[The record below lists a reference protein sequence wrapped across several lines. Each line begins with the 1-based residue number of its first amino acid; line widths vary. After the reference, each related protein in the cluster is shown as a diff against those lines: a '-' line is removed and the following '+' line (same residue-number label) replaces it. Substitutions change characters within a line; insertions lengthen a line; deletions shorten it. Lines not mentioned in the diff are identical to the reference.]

1 MSTPLPSDWA
11 LVRDWFERAQPL
23 DTAARQ
29 ALLADA
35 ALSTALLAE
44 VRSLLAHGD
53 PTALGSGGDFLSQPA
68 VPERQPEPGR
78 EGQLLGP
85 WRIVQRLGTGGMG
98 HVWLAERADGAYAG
112 QAAIKVLK
120 RGMDTATVLERFAQ
134 EQQALARMA
143 HPHIAHLLDAG
154 QTDDGLPY
162 FVMERVVGQPIDSAC
177 AGLPLAARLG
187 LFLQLAEAVAHAHRK
202 LLVHRDLKPSN
213 VLVTPDRQ
221 VKLLDFGIAKALD
234 PLDDPMDQPLDGGGI
249 TLAGERPFTP
259 LYASPEQIR
268 GEAVGTAT
276 DIYSLGVLLYVM
288 LTGVRPYGRQA
299 TSPREAARSVL
310 EEQPSRPSALNL
322 EPGADADGL
331 DLRQRLK
338 GDLDNI
344 LLKALAKDID
354 KRYASVDALADDV
367 RAYLGGYPVSAQP
380 PKAAYLVRKFVQRN
394 RWPVAAASA
403 ALLALVGG
411 LAGTAW
417 QAHRAEQRLAQL
429 RDVTRDVVLRYGD
442 AVTFLPGG
450 LVVKENLLKTLLT
463 NLDRL
468 EQEAGGDPE
477 WLGLLAGA
485 YARLAQIQ
493 GDDTGASLDKMPDA
507 RSNAERAIALAL
519 RAEAARPAD
528 PALVAS
534 HALALQMRAQG
545 LRAQGKPEEGLK
557 DLDDALA
564 RLGRALAAAPRLA
577 APAAARGGAGS
588 AATATAAAAQRALR
602 VQQASVQLVRA
613 QFHDQQT
620 VASLSQPETALT
632 LYEEAAQALRQLDAE
647 QADPEVAALLGTL
660 HGARAITHARMNR
673 LDLSQADADLAF
685 RQRLRS
691 VQAEPF
697 NTAWRDGLVNDATNA
712 AVILLRADRPGPALE
727 ASQAA
732 WTEVQALARESGPQ
746 SKWIGTLPRVAQ
758 HHGRALVANGRYAEA
773 LPVLQTAL
781 AFWDQTRASKP
792 GAHPN
797 RMHAWLTIYLARAL
811 QGAGDPRLARQRLV
825 ESVAVLTPL
834 AALPKGRD
842 AQLNLGEACLLLAD
856 LEPAQRATWRQRA
869 LQAYA
874 TAQALLPLTGDHLR
888 NYTALGGKA

>member
-1 MSTPLPSDWA
+1 MTTPPPSDWA

-23 DTAARQ
+23 QGAARE
-29 ALLADA
+29 ALLAA
-35 ALSTALLAE
+35 APLSPELLAE

-53 PTALGSGGDFLSQPA
+53 PTTEGSGADFLSQPA

-98 HVWLAERADGAYAG
+98 NVWLAERADGAYAG

-134 EQQALARMA
+134 EQRALARMS

-162 FVMERVVGQPIDSAC
+162 FVMERVVGQPIDTAC
-177 AGLPLAARLG
+177 AALPLPARLE
-187 LFLQLAEAVAHAHRK
+187 LFLQLADAVSHAHRK

-213 VLVTPDRQ
+213 VLVTPDQQ

-234 PLDDPMDQPLDGGGI
+234 PMDQPLDGSGI

-299 TSPREAARSVL
+299 TSAREAARSVL
-310 EEQPSRPSALNL
+310 EEQPSRPSALSPQQVPDPQWLN
-322 EPGADADGL
+322 
-331 DLRQRLK
+331 LRQRLK

-354 KRYASVDALADDV
+354 TRYVSVDALADDV

-380 PKAAYLVRKFVQRN
+380 PRAAYLLRKFVQRN
-394 RWPVAAASA
+394 RWPVGAATA
-403 ALLALVGG
+403 AVLALVGG

-450 LVVKENLLKTLLT
+450 LVVKEDLLKTLLT

-468 EQEAGGDPE
+468 EQEAGSDPE
-477 WLGLLAGA
+477 WLALLAGA

-507 RSNAERAIALAL
+507 RGNAQRAIDLAM
-519 RAEAARPAD
+519 RAGPARPTD
-528 PALVAS
+528 FALVAS

-545 LRAQGKPEEGLK
+545 LRAQGKPEAGLK

-564 RLGRALAAAPRLA
+564 RLDQALVVAPR
-577 APAAARGGAGS
+577 
-588 AATATAAAAQRALR
+588 AAQRALR
-602 VQQASVQLVRA
+602 LQQASVQLVRA
-613 QFHDQQT
+613 QFYDQQT
-620 VASLSQPETALT
+620 VASLNQPEKALA
-632 LYEEAAQALRQLDAE
+632 LYEQAAQALRQLDLE

-660 HGARAITHARMNR
+660 HGARAITHARLNR

-732 WTEVQALARESGPQ
+732 WTEVQSLARESGPQ
-746 SKWIGTLPRVAQ
+746 SKWIAAVPRVAQ

-781 AFWDQTRASKP
+781 AFWDQTRTQKP
-792 GAHPN
+792 GPHAS

-811 QGAGDPRLARQRLV
+811 QGAGDPGLARQRLA

-856 LEPAQRATWRQRA
+856 LEPAQRSAWHQRA
-869 LQAYA
+869 LQAY
-874 TAQALLPLTGDHLR
+874 TAARALLPLTGDHLR
-888 NYTALGGKA
+888 NFTALGGQA

>member
-1 MSTPLPSDWA
+1 M
-11 LVRDWFERAQPL
+11 Q
-23 DTAARQ
+23 
-29 ALLADA
+29 
-35 ALSTALLAE
+35 
-44 VRSLLAHGD
+44 
-53 PTALGSGGDFLSQPA
+53 
-68 VPERQPEPGR
+68 
-78 EGQLLGP
+78 
-85 WRIVQRLGTGGMG
+85 
-98 HVWLAERADGAYAG
+98 
-112 QAAIKVLK
+112 
-120 RGMDTATVLERFAQ
+120 
-134 EQQALARMA
+134 
-143 HPHIAHLLDAG
+143 
-154 QTDDGLPY
+154 
-162 FVMERVVGQPIDSAC
+162 
-177 AGLPLAARLG
+177 
-187 LFLQLAEAVAHAHRK
+187 LFLQLADAVAHAHRK

-213 VLVTPDRQ
+213 VLVTADQQ

-234 PLDDPMDQPLDGGGI
+234 PLDQPLDGSGI

-299 TSPREAARSVL
+299 TSAREAARSVL
-310 EEQPSRPSALNL
+310 EEQPSRPSALSPEQVPDPNWL
-322 EPGADADGL
+322 N
-331 DLRQRLK
+331 LRQRLK

-344 LLKALAKDID
+344 LLKALAKDVD
-354 KRYASVDALADDV
+354 TRYVSVDALTDDV
-367 RAYLGGYPVSAQP
+367 RAYLGGFPVSAQP
-380 PKAAYLVRKFVQRN
+380 PRAAYLLRKFVQLN
-394 RWPVAAASA
+394 RWPVGAATA
-403 ALLALVGG
+403 AVLALVGG
-411 LAGTAW
+411 LAGTVW

-468 EQEAGGDPE
+468 EQEAGDDPE
-477 WLGLLAGA
+477 WLALLAGA
-485 YARLAQIQ
+485 HARLAQIQ

-507 RSNAERAIALAL
+507 RGNAQRAIDLAL
-519 RAEAARPAD
+519 RAEPARPAD
-528 PALVAS
+528 FALVAS
-534 HALALQMRAQG
+534 HALALQMRAQS

-564 RLGRALAAAPRLA
+564 RLDRALVVAPR
-577 APAAARGGAGS
+577 AG
-588 AATATAAAAQRALR
+588 AAQRALR
-602 VQQASVQLVRA
+602 LQHASVQLVRA

-620 VASLSQPETALT
+620 VASLNQAEKALA
-632 LYEEAAQALRQLDAE
+632 LYEQAAQAMRQLDTE

-673 LDLSQADADLAF
+673 LGLSQSDADLAF

-712 AVILLRADRPGPALE
+712 AVILLRADRPAPALE

-746 SKWIGTLPRVAQ
+746 SKWISALPRVAQ
-758 HHGRALVANGRYAEA
+758 HHGRALVANGHYAEA

-781 AFWDQTRASKP
+781 AFWDQTRTQKP
-792 GAHPN
+792 GPHAS
-797 RMHAWLTIYLARAL
+797 RMHAWLSIYLARAL
-811 QGAGDPRLARQRLV
+811 QGAGDPALARLRLA

-834 AALPKGRD
+834 AAQPKARD

-856 LEPAQRATWRQRA
+856 LEPAQRAAWRQRA
-869 LQAYA
+869 LAAYTA
-874 TAQALLPLTGDHLR
+874 AQALLPLTGDHLR

>member
-1 MSTPLPSDWA
+1 MTTPLPSDWA

-23 DTAARQ
+23 DAAARE
-29 ALLADA
+29 ALLAGA
-35 ALSTALLAE
+35 PLTPELLAE

-53 PTALGSGGDFLSQPA
+53 PTTDGVGSDFLSQPA
-68 VPERQPEPGR
+68 APEGPGAKQPEPGR

-85 WRIVQRLGTGGMG
+85 WRVVQRLGTGGMG
-98 HVWLAERADGAYAG
+98 NVWLAERADGAYAG

-154 QTDDGLPY
+154 QTEDGLPY
-162 FVMERVVGQPIDSAC
+162 FVMERVVGQPIDTAC
-177 AGLPLAARLG
+177 AALPLAARLQ
-187 LFLQLAEAVAHAHRK
+187 LFLQLADAVAHAHRK

-213 VLVTPDRQ
+213 VLVTADQQ

-234 PLDDPMDQPLDGGGI
+234 PLDQPLDGSGI

-268 GEAVGTAT
+268 GEAAGTAT

-299 TSPREAARSVL
+299 TSAREAARSVL
-310 EEQPSRPSALNL
+310 EEQPSRPSALSPEQVPDPNWL
-322 EPGADADGL
+322 N
-331 DLRQRLK
+331 LRQRLK

-344 LLKALAKDID
+344 LLKALAKDVD
-354 KRYASVDALADDV
+354 TRYVSVDALADDV
-367 RAYLGGYPVSAQP
+367 RAYLGGFPVSAQP
-380 PKAAYLVRKFVQRN
+380 PRGAYLLRKFVQRN
-394 RWPVAAASA
+394 RWPVGAATA
-403 ALLALVGG
+403 AVLALVGG
-411 LAGTAW
+411 LAGTVW
-417 QAHRAEQRLAQL
+417 QAHRVEQRLAQL

-468 EQEAGGDPE
+468 EQEAGDDPE
-477 WLGLLAGA
+477 WLALLAGA
-485 YARLAQIQ
+485 HARLAQIQ

-507 RSNAERAIALAL
+507 RGNAQRAIDLAL
-519 RAEAARPAD
+519 RAEPARPAD
-528 PALVAS
+528 FALVAS
-534 HALALQMRAQG
+534 HALALQMRAQS

-564 RLGRALAAAPRLA
+564 RLDRALVVAPR
-577 APAAARGGAGS
+577 AG
-588 AATATAAAAQRALR
+588 AAQRALR
-602 VQQASVQLVRA
+602 LQHASVQLVRA

-620 VASLSQPETALT
+620 VASLNQPEKALA
-632 LYEEAAQALRQLDAE
+632 LYEQAAQAMRQLDTE

-673 LDLSQADADLAF
+673 LDLSQSDADLAF

-712 AVILLRADRPGPALE
+712 AVILLRADRPAPALE

-746 SKWIGTLPRVAQ
+746 SKWINALPRVAQ
-758 HHGRALVANGRYAEA
+758 HHGRALVANGHYAEA

-781 AFWDQTRASKP
+781 AFWDQTRTQKP
-792 GAHPN
+792 GPHAS
-797 RMHAWLTIYLARAL
+797 RMHAWLSIYLARAL
-811 QGAGDPRLARQRLV
+811 QGAGDPALARLRLA

-834 AALPKGRD
+834 AAQPKARD

-856 LEPAQRATWRQRA
+856 LEPAQRAAWRQRA
-869 LQAYA
+869 LAAYTA
-874 TAQALLPLTGDHLR
+874 AQALLPLTGDHLR
-888 NYTALGGKA
+888 NYTGLGGKA